1 MVFPCDQFL
10 SRSHPGDTQSH
21 LMRTKETPITQEMLT
36 LKSSVRNQ
44 GSSPKPPVF
53 LTHESMVA
61 SESDRQVTL
70 KWQI

>member
-1 MVFPCDQFL
+1 
-10 SRSHPGDTQSH
+10 
-21 LMRTKETPITQEMLT
+21 MRTKETPITQEMLT